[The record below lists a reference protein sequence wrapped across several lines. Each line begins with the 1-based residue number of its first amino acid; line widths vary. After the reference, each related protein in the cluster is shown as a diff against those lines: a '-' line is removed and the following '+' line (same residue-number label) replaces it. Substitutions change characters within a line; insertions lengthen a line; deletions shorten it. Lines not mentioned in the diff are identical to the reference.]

1 MRACLKRFLQVQAL
15 YTRLLDRGVE
25 FQSHAESEDS
35 DSDFDADS
43 WSTPPLGDGAAY
55 VLSDAPLDDEEAEA
69 NEGVVLMEQEEQE
82 EEGMKDYN
90 YDFAAT
96 NKRKRAGEKGKEK
109 IADNGKRRKSA
120 DAGMSAGDGVRLEN
134 IVPERATSVRAKS
147 PPTASSPSPSSSSS
161 SGSLTS
167 SLEVKQKLVKAAKAD
182 EKRRKALE
190 KQALEETKERREANK
205 VYLAPSVCVVCWT
218 RMHRML
224 IVALDCVVTYPYTE
238 EAEAVG

>member
-1 MRACLKRFLQVQAL
+1 VQAL
-15 YTRLLDRGVE
+15 YTRLLDGGVE
-25 FQSHAESEDS
+25 FPSHAESEDS

-55 VLSDAPLDDEEAEA
+55 VLSDAPLDDDEEAEA
-69 NEGVVLMEQEEQE
+69 NEGVVLMEEQEEEQE
-82 EEGMKDYN
+82 EEGMKDSRDDDD
-90 YDFAAT
+90 DFAAT

-120 DAGMSAGDGVRLEN
+120 DAGMSVGDGVRLEN

-147 PPTASSPSPSSSSS
+147 PPTVPSPSPSSSSS
-161 SGSLTS
+161 SASLTS

-190 KQALEETKERREANK
+190 KQALEETKERREVNK
-205 VYLAPSVCVVCWT
+205 VYLAPSACASYAGRACAT
-218 RMHRML
+218 
-224 IVALDCVVTYPYTE
+224 C
-238 EAEAVG
+238 